1 MIVRGRQ
8 VRAAR
13 QQQPATPLP
22 SGCDPLEPLQR
33 LDDGFYGTAILP
45 SWTAYAGSGTES
57 VAVANGELNY
67 TVDAGGVGFAFWF
80 NAFLG
85 TLRYKLV
92 TGNFDVVTRV
102 RVRNL
107 ADSGLPT
114 VGDGNFR
121 LFGIA
126 AHDPDRA
133 TFLNYMHIALGCTA
147 SAGITCEWKD
157 TAASVST
164 FGAATDANIATG
176 VGELR
181 LRRVGQIF
189 DFFYR
194 PDVASPWQL
203 QQTRDRTAAPFPATL
218 QVGFMCYASVAGH
231 DERGF
236 VDNVTFRAP

>member
-1 MIVRGRQ
+1 VIVRGRQ
-8 VRAAR
+8 VRASAS
-13 QQQPATPLP
+13 QQQVLPLP

-33 LDDGFYGTAILP
+33 LDDGFYGTALLSTWLP
-45 SWTAYAGSGTES
+45 FSGGGTES
-57 VAVANGELNY
+57 ASVANGELDY

-80 NAFLG
+80 NANQG
-85 TLRYKLV
+85 TLRHKV
-92 TGNFDVVTRV
+92 ITGNFDVVARV

-107 ADSGLPT
+107 ANSGLPT

-126 AHDPDRA
+126 AHDPARGVS
-133 TFLNYMHIALGCTA
+133 LNYMHVALGCTA

-157 TAASVST
+157 TATSVST
-164 FGAATDANIATG
+164 FAAITDANIATG
-176 VGELR
+176 IGEIR

-194 PDVASPWQL
+194 LDYTNPWTL
-203 QQTRDRTAAPFPATL
+203 VQTRDRSATPFPDAL

-236 VDNVTFRAP
+236 VDNITFRAP